1 VSLPTIPKVSSYA
14 LRQMK
19 ITAIRATP
27 VNIPYH
33 NPARMSAGTSGHS
46 TRTIIEVETDA
57 GLTGLGD
64 ASYAFAA
71 DVIER
76 EFAPALLG
84 LDPVAGGELRRYCL
98 PDHLDFGTPLLKA
111 RLAAWGGMDIALWDL
126 RGKAEGLPLYEL
138 LGGIVRKRAP
148 FVSYSYSPPEAERAS
163 EWMSATARSAID
175 LTGARI
181 FEFKVGVHP
190 LAVDI
195 ETIAAVHAAL
205 AGRAEVAVDANMAL
219 SYEAARTLLLEVGA
233 LLENF
238 EEPVE
243 SLRQMEDL
251 AVEFGVHTS
260 AHCTDLDTLMAYPHV
275 DAVPTLDACGGITG
289 VRRLA
294 QTLGAIGRRVW
305 VRSHAESGIG
315 WAAIVHLGMTT
326 PELHRPAQ
334 SLMDL
339 SAEDLVL
346 GDRWDVRQG
355 GVRAPAAPG
364 LGVALDR
371 AALEACHELHRK
383 YGEVQAFAPPLKRA
397 ATIATDR

>member
-1 VSLPTIPKVSSYA
+1 
-14 LRQMK
+14 MK

-46 TRTIIEVETDA
+46 TRTIIEIETDA

-71 DVIER
+71 DVIAR
-76 EFAPALLG
+76 EFAPALKG
-84 LDPVAGGELRRYCL
+84 LDPAAGAELRRYCL
-98 PDHLDFGTPLLKA
+98 PDHLDFGTPLLRA
-111 RLAAWGGMDIALWDL
+111 RLAAWGGIDIALWDL
-126 RGKAEGLPLYEL
+126 LGKSSGLQVYQL
-138 LGGIVRKRAP
+138 LGGAIRERAP
-148 FVSYSYSPPEAERAS
+148 FVSYSYSPPEAERAP
-163 EWMSATARSAID
+163 EWMSATARAAID
-175 LTGARI
+175 LTGAKI
-181 FEFKVGVHP
+181 FEFKVGVLP
-190 LAVDI
+190 LEMDV
-195 ETIAAVHAAL
+195 ETIVAVHAAL

-219 SYEAARTLLLEVGA
+219 SHEAARTLLREVGP
-233 LLENF
+233 LLENL

-243 SLRQMEDL
+243 SLRQMEEL

-260 AHCTDLDTLMAYPHV
+260 AHCTDLDAMMAYPHV

-294 QTLGAIGRRVW
+294 QLLGAAGRRVW

-315 WAAIVHLGMTT
+315 WAAIVHLGMAT

-364 LGVALDR
+364 LGVSLDR
-371 AALEACHELHRK
+371 TALEACHGLFRE

-397 ATIATDR
+397 ATLTADG

>member
-1 VSLPTIPKVSSYA
+1 
-14 LRQMK
+14 MK
-19 ITAIRATP
+19 ITTIRATP

-46 TRTIIEVETDA
+46 TRTIIEIETDS

-64 ASYAFAA
+64 ASYEFAA
-71 DVIER
+71 EVIER
-76 EFAPALLG
+76 EFAPALEG
-84 LDPVAGGELRRYCL
+84 LDPASPVELRRYCL

-111 RLAAWGGMDIALWDL
+111 RLAAWGGIDIALWDL
-126 RGKAEGLPLYEL
+126 LGKSAGVPVYQL
-138 LGGIVRKRAP
+138 LGGVIREQAP
-148 FVSYSYSPPEAERAS
+148 FVSYSYSSPEAEGAPD
-163 EWMSATARSAID
+163 WMSATARKAID
-175 LTGARI
+175 LTGAKI

-190 LAVDI
+190 LAVER
-195 ETIAAVHAAL
+195 ETIVAVHAAL
-205 AGRAEVAVDANMAL
+205 AGRAAVAVDANMAF
-219 SYEAARTLLLEVGA
+219 SHEAARTLLREVGP

-243 SLRQMEDL
+243 SLRQMEEL

-260 AHCTDLDTLMAYPHV
+260 AHCTDIDTMMAYPHV
-275 DAVPTLDACGGITG
+275 DSVPTLDACGGITG

-294 QTLGAIGRRVW
+294 QRLGVAGRRVW

-315 WAAIVHLGMTT
+315 WAAIVHLGMAT

-339 SAEDLVL
+339 SVEDLIL
-346 GDRWDVRQG
+346 GDRWDVRGG
-355 GVRAPAAPG
+355 GVRAPAQPG

-371 AALEACHELHRK
+371 TALEACRELYREF
-383 YGEVQAFAPPLKRA
+383 GEVQAFAPPLKRA
-397 ATIATDR
+397 AAVAADR